1 MAWLLD
7 KLIGLALTKN
17 PLNIFYFPTL
27 LWSLLS
33 LDPVYI
39 TWCQI
44 YGPGVPAPPVYVAVT
59 KLSAPQP
66 PRRRPTRADMIDQRG
81 DQDKPR

>member
-7 KLIGLALTKN
+7 KLIELALTKN

-39 TWCQI
+39 TWSQT
-44 YGPGVPAPPVYVAVT
+44 YGQGYLHRPYMWPSPGYRPR
-59 KLSAPQP
+59 SRQGGGPQGL
-66 PRRRPTRADMIDQRG
+66 T
-81 DQDKPR
+81 